1 MKIAVIGTG
10 YVGLVAGACL
20 AETGNDVVGAD
31 IDERKIDRLKRGE
44 VPIYEPGLEPLIAS
58 NLEAGRLSFTTDV
71 PAAVRGSDVIF
82 IAVGTPPGEDGS
94 ADLKHVLAVAH
105 TIGESMN
112 GEKIVITKSTVPV
125 GTAKLVREAIQSK
138 TKHKVHVCS
147 NPEFLKEGAAV
158 DDFMKPDRVV
168 LGVDSEY
175 AAEVLRDLYAPFVRT
190 GHSVLIMDVPS
201 AEITKYAANSML
213 ATRIS
218 FMNAIARLCDVT
230 EANVDAVR
238 KGVGS
243 DSRIGPSFLF
253 PGIGYGGSCLP
264 GDETVL
270 VRDENGTRLM
280 RFEALFNER
289 RPVPASLPGDV
300 EPESVWADDLEVLSW
315 SEVGGTQWRAVRLL
329 TRRWVEEEVVEVRT
343 KLGRRMRC
351 TADHPFVVADGEGGA
366 PVAKLARELGT
377 SDWLPLAFDQ
387 PMSTG
392 TSPREMDIVGTLR
405 PLHIPD
411 EDVIVRLGDEA
422 RDALD
427 REEVK
432 AAVEDHPRG
441 IRRAQDIMRAGALRL
456 NELRRLDIDA
466 SSGAIGTVRNGT
478 YMPTAIHA
486 DIAFWRIVGLYLA
499 EGHCGRDGRRMRLQW
514 SFHPTAEPELVAE
527 VAQYWHS
534 RGVRADVRQR
544 QTTCSVTVSSSILAK
559 WWLDHLGLGK
569 DCYTHRL
576 PDAIWERTP
585 EEQMALLS
593 GLWLGDGS
601 WSYVNGGPSVVL
613 EWGTVSRELADGVLR
628 LLGLHGIACR
638 MKVGRASK
646 STVDTYWVVISG
658 ADQVERLLDFVKP
671 ADRPAVAASL
681 ARQSKRIA
689 PTGHRQ
695 YAGAAWV
702 RVVEKTSQP
711 FRGWVYSMEVPSTE
725 TFVTT
730 AGLVV
735 HNCFPKDVKALAKT
749 MKNLGVDASILDAVE
764 SVNEMQKKTLLERLA
779 NRLGGDLSGK
789 RIAVWGLAFKPNTDD
804 MREAPSLVTIEGL
817 LARGAEV
824 IAHDP
829 VAEEEAARHLGD
841 RVAYAPTNY
850 EALEGAHALLIHT
863 EWLPYRNPDFER
875 MKAAMAEPLIFDG
888 RNLYDPADVA
898 RAGFEYHSIGRPTA
912 APKAAQPA

>member
-20 AETGNDVVGAD
+20 AETGNDVIGAD
-31 IDERKIDRLKRGE
+31 IDERKIARLNGGE
-44 VPIYEPGLEPLIAS
+44 VPIYEPGLEPLIES
-58 NLEAGRLSFTTDV
+58 NLEAGRLKFTTDV
-71 PAAVRGSDVIF
+71 PAAVRASDIIF

-94 ADLKHVLAVAH
+94 ADLKHVLAVAQ

-125 GTAKLVREAIQSK
+125 GTAKLVREAIQAK
-138 TKHKVHVCS
+138 TKHPVHVCS

-218 FMNAIARLCDVT
+218 FMNAIARLCEVA
-230 EANVDAVR
+230 EADVDAVR

-270 VRDENGTRLM
+270 VRDEDGTRLM
-280 RFEALFNER
+280 RFEDLFNER
-289 RPVPASLPGDV
+289 QPVPASSPGDI
-300 EPESVWADDLEVLSW
+300 EPESVWADDLAVLSW
-315 SEVGGTQWRAVRLL
+315 SEAGGTQWRAARLL
-329 TRRWVEEEVVEVRT
+329 TRRWVEEDLVEVRT
-343 KLGRRMRC
+343 KLGRRVRC
-351 TADHPFVVADGEGGA
+351 TADHPFVVSDGRGGA
-366 PVAKLARELGT
+366 PRMKLAAELT
-377 SDWLPLAFDQ
+377 ERDWLPLAFDQ
-387 PMSTG
+387 PL
-392 TSPREMDIVGTLR
+392 DIGAPSEELDVVGALR
-405 PLHIPD
+405 RLRVPE
-411 EDVIVRLGDEA
+411 EDVIVRLSEEG
-422 RDALD
+422 RGLLD
-427 REEVK
+427 RAEVE

-441 IRRAQDIMRAGALRL
+441 IRRAQDILRAGALRL
-456 NELRRLDIDA
+456 DELRRLDIPT
-466 SSGAIGTVRNGT
+466 SSGAIGTARNGT
-478 YMPTAIHA
+478 YVPTVIAP
-486 DIAFWRIVGLYLA
+486 DTAFWRVVGLYLA
-499 EGHCGRDGRRMRLQW
+499 EGHCTQDGRRMRLQW
-514 SFHPTAEPELVAE
+514 SFHPTDEPELVEE
-527 VAQYWHS
+527 VATYWRS
-534 RGVRADVRQR
+534 QGVRTAVRQHETSR
-544 QTTCSVTVSSSILAK
+544 SVTISSRILAK

-569 DCYTHRL
+569 DCYTQRL
-576 PDAIWERTP
+576 PDAIWERSP

-601 WSYVNGGPSVVL
+601 WSYANGGPSVVL
-613 EWGTVSRELADGVLR
+613 EWGTVSRELADGVVR
-628 LLGLHGIACR
+628 LLGMLGIGCR
-638 MKVGRASK
+638 MKVGRTSK
-646 STVDTYWVVISG
+646 STVDTYWVVVSG

-671 ADRPAVAASL
+671 ADRPSVSASL
-681 ARQSKRIA
+681 ARQKKRIA
-689 PTGHRQ
+689 PTGHRP
-695 YAGAAWV
+695 YGGAAWV
-702 RVVEKTSQP
+702 RVVGKTTRP

-725 TFVTT
+725 TFVAT

-749 MKNLGVDASILDAVE
+749 MKDLGVDSSILDAVE
-764 SVNEMQKKTLLERLA
+764 SVNETQKKTLLDRLA
-779 NRLGGDLSGK
+779 NRFGGDLSGK
-789 RIAVWGLAFKPNTDD
+789 LIAVWGLAFKPNTDD

-817 LARGAEV
+817 LAKGARV

-841 RVAYAPTNY
+841 RVAYAPSNY
-850 EALEGAHALLIHT
+850 EALEGAHALIIHT

-875 MKAAMAEPLIFDG
+875 MREAMVEPLIFDG

-898 RAGFEYHSIGRPTA
+898 AAGFEYHSIGRPTV
-912 APKAAQPA
+912 APKAAKHA